1 MKKIIFIFLL
11 IFLFFT
17 FIQNIEG
24 KDYYFKKVLTNI
36 FINKDGSFEVEIER
50 TYRFSGSFSWATYY
64 IDKKGFNQIVDFA
77 LKDEIGEFKKVDF
90 ETKEERTYIFK
101 DLPNMYSIKFFYK
114 AENEDKVFYFK
125 YKVLGGIKSYLDVS
139 DFYWKVIED
148 RWERDTKYF
157 ECKIYLPED
166 VDKDNYYV
174 FAHGPLWG
182 NIEKIDG
189 KGALLKI
196 KNLPKN
202 SF

>member
-90 ETKEERTYIFK
+90 ETQEERTYIFK

-157 ECKIYLPED
+157 
-166 VDKDNYYV
+166 
-174 FAHGPLWG
+174 
-182 NIEKIDG
+182 
-189 KGALLKI
+189 
-196 KNLPKN
+196 
-202 SF
+202 